1 MEKTLTMLDDLCMA
15 MGIIAKGCLSI
26 GLITEEEFE
35 IVYPKPTRHTYVRY
49 LPADDGDSV
58 PVKKKAGSKNS
69 TKHECG
75 VTAYLSA
82 PLIDFLDPEV
92 TKYQRWKAD
101 NAFPSSEPYP
111 FWYPKN
117 NKSTGEVI
125 KDKAYELCVKAAPLF
140 KELVELIKK
149 DGAC

>member
-26 GLITEEEFE
+26 GLITEEEFDM
-35 IVYPKPTRHTYVRY
+35 VYPKSTRHTYVRY

-58 PVKKKAGSKNS
+58 PAKKKAGIKNS

-75 VTAYLSA
+75 VKAYLSA
-82 PLIDFLDPEV
+82 PLIDFIDPEV

-125 KDKAYELCVKAAPLF
+125 KDEAYELCVKAAPLF

>member
-1 MEKTLTMLDDLCMA
+1 MEKTVTMLDDLCVA

-26 GLITEEEFE
+26 GLITEEEFDM
-35 IVYPKPTRHTYVRY
+35 VYPKPAKHTYVRY

-58 PVKKKAGSKNS
+58 PAKKKSGCKKD

-75 VTAYLSA
+75 VKAYLSA

-101 NAFPSSEPYP
+101 HSFPSSVPNP
-111 FWYPKN
+111 LWYPRHN
-117 NKSTGEVI
+117 WFAGEVI
-125 KDKAYELCVKAAPLF
+125 KDEAYELCVKAAPLF